1 LTASVTFSDLFY
13 FGSLLVGLKPT
24 YPLQVDAINATQIQN
39 LGNSWTKSQT
49 FNSTDSSGYTF
60 AYPSSYGDI
69 NSLTYSGSIL
79 NSISA
84 FKRASSDIIITTLS
98 GLTASYLY
106 VANAD
111 NSWKHNYNNIK

>member
-13 FGSLLVGLKPT
+13 FGSLLVGGLNLPIT
-24 YPLQVDAINATQIQN
+24 QLQVDAINATQIQN
-39 LGNSWTKSQT
+39 LGNYSFGTKSQT
-49 FNSTDSSGYTF
+49 FNSTDSSGYRLTF

-84 FKRASSDIIITTLS
+84 FKEHQVI
-98 GLTASYLY
+98 
-106 VANAD
+106 
-111 NSWKHNYNNIK
+111 